1 MRIPDTKPKHGRATG
16 RGSQRFVDRA
26 LVLRRFR
33 YGESSLVVHV
43 LSEEHG
49 RQAIL
54 AKGAYRPKSG
64 YCGVLDLFDTLQ
76 LGWSLPQ
83 GAELGTLSSGSIL
96 ERRAA
101 IARRLDSYRAALS
114 ILEIAGI
121 GARAGHEELELFGLL
136 QESLDALKGTDADP
150 ALVSAV
156 FDLRFLQAQGLAP
169 ALEACAS
176 CGQRP
181 PAQRKLSS
189 VLFSHALGG
198 RICSNCAAEAGSE
211 APMESLQPA
220 TLRVASS
227 LQGTPFSQLA
237 RISLAPDQTG
247 RLASF
252 LRRFLEYH
260 LETRPR
266 VSGPRPRT
274 K

>member
-1 MRIPDTKPKHGRATG
+1 MRVPETQPKHGRASS
-16 RGSQRFVDRA
+16 RGSQRFLDRA
-26 LVLRRFR
+26 FVLRRFR

-49 RQAIL
+49 RQSIL

-64 YCGVLDLFDTLQ
+64 YCGVLDLFDTLE
-76 LGWSLPQ
+76 LGWSLPR
-83 GAELGTLSSGSIL
+83 GAELGILSSGSIL
-96 ERRAA
+96 ERRAS

-114 ILEIAGI
+114 VLEIAGI
-121 GARAGHEELELFGLL
+121 GARVGHEEAELFRLL
-136 QESLDALKGTDADP
+136 EQSLDALKGADAEP

-181 PAQRKLSS
+181 PEQRKLSS
-189 VLFSHALGG
+189 VPFSPALGG
-198 RICSNCAAEAGSE
+198 RICSNCASQAGPEVSI
-211 APMESLQPA
+211 ESLQPA

-237 RISLAPDQTG
+237 RIRLDPDQTG

-274 K
+274 Q